1 MSTLE
6 ESFEHCRCVA
16 RNRARNFYYA
26 FLLLPPDQKL
36 AMCAVYSFMRHAD
49 DIGDRV
55 ETPVGSRRV
64 AINNW
69 EDALKRAL
77 KGHYGGNP
85 VLPALHDTVQR
96 YNIPREYFFA
106 LIEGI
111 KSDLSPRQP
120 RSFDELYSYCYQV
133 ASVVGMTCVHIW
145 GCNSPEALRLAEK
158 CGVAFQLTNIL
169 RDIPED
175 AQMGRVYL
183 PKTDLEQFGLSAEE
197 LIAGKPGKHFG
208 DLMAFEWNRA
218 NLYYSEVE
226 PLLDMVN
233 ASARPALWAMISIY
247 YNILRRI
254 REHRYD
260 VFTHRAELSSL
271 EKTWIALR
279 AFKLQLTGRR
289 PPYPV

>member
-1 MSTLE
+1 MATLE

-49 DIGDRV
+49 DIGDRIG
-55 ETPVGSRRV
+55 TPVSSRV
-64 AINNW
+64 IAISNW
-69 EDALKRAL
+69 KDDLEGAL

-96 YNIPREYFFA
+96 YSIPREYFFD
-106 LIEGI
+106 LIEGV

-120 RSFDELYSYCYQV
+120 SSFDDLYSYCYRV

-145 GCNSPEALRLAEK
+145 GYNSPEALRLAEK

-169 RDIPED
+169 RDISED

-183 PKTDLEQFGLSAEE
+183 PKEDLERFGVSTEE
-197 LIAGKPGKHFG
+197 LLTGEPGEHFEE
-208 DLMAFEWNRA
+208 LMAFEWNRA

-233 ASARPALWAMISIY
+233 APARPALWAMISIY
-247 YNILRRI
+247 YNILQRI
-254 REHRYD
+254 RECRYD
-260 VFTHRAELSSL
+260 VFTHRAALSSL
-271 EKTWIALR
+271 EKTWITLR
-279 AFKLQLTGRR
+279 AFKLRLTGRR
-289 PPYPV
+289 PSYLA